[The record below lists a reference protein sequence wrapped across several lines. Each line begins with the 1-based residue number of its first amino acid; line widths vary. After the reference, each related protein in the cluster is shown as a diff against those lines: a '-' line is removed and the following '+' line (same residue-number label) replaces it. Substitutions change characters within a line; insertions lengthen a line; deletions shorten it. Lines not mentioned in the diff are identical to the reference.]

1 MCHSWAKASKK
12 QVCLPRVSFP
22 HLDADSEGDG
32 RAAGQKEARFPSLG
46 GAEPPAGQEHPL
58 GTATRTVNKL
68 LLP

>member
-12 QVCLPRVSFP
+12 QVCLPQGLLPPPGCRLGRGWQSRG
-22 HLDADSEGDG
+22 AEGG
-32 RAAGQKEARFPSLG
+32 RFPSLG